1 MGFGRMEIAVKALQ
15 RALYLVLAVAG
26 DGGNVTDAAA
36 TCQHELDSL
45 ICAGRTAGI
54 ADLVIAYELPATA
67 FAQPVLFVVAFDAIF
82 LYTLPL
88 ATRAEYF

>member
-1 MGFGRMEIAVKALQ
+1 MAFSRLKVTVETLQ
-15 RALYLVLAVAG
+15 RALYLVLAVAS

-45 ICAGRTAGI
+45 ICAGMAAGI
-54 ADLVIAYELPATA
+54 ADLVIADELPATA
-67 FAQPVLFVVAFDAIF
+67 FAQPVLFAVAFDAIF

-88 ATRAEYF
+88 AARAGYF